1 MKIIH
6 ASGEAYELKP
16 DTHLEL
22 TRTNPFF
29 HQIGEQSLPIS
40 LPGSAH
46 NFTLLQQPQR
56 TDNRK
61 KLSSRIDTQVQS
73 GIFVVNARQAILSAK
88 EGEDI
93 ETSFYLREGAFY
105 EKIKDISLVEI
116 FAEKKIEFA
125 NVDAAIEF
133 VRSLITITD
142 HRFACFQVITEKYMI
157 NQFAAT
163 RADGFASLFK
173 EAPTTETIDDK
184 QITVPKGFYISP
196 FVKVKH
202 VLQEVLAWLG
212 YTLAPSF
219 LDNPPFSDMVFL
231 NDNLDTIVNGRINY
245 VDIVPN
251 IMVSTLLEI
260 LRKFNLE
267 IIPDEQTKTIHLKL
281 FKDIMAAP
289 AAADLSYAVRDKG
302 KINYHHNYRQIK
314 LSSEK
319 QTLPS
324 ETYAFYYN
332 NPLYKYSLEYMNS
345 DFQNIFSILAQY
357 PGAYLRKQ
365 DGAIL
370 ADGFRGALPY
380 QKWLAS
386 LSIGY
391 FAGGT
396 LQAEE
401 KNFPDV
407 IPEVV
412 TTVRSYVSG
421 YTEVLSYPFAGN
433 GRFLQSAIQ
442 LSDSSI
448 TDQSS
453 SKELKPM
460 LCFVYRSTSYDIG
473 TLSNYD
479 KTGVRLWDYSLHYN
493 GADGIYERFW
503 RGYDNLLRNAMLE
516 VEFNLLLSEKDKF
529 QISSHEKINIFSQ
542 EFLLSEMKYVPEMQT
557 VESCTFLSLKQQDPL
572 STAKSESEYFIPAP
586 YKWVIKSSKNFTVS
600 PPQAAREAINY
611 ESEPTAFFPPPP
623 TQAQYTAGGRYFEV
637 QYQVEYGYIDTRNG
651 VFTKLG
657 DGIVTV
663 WLEAA
668 LNA

>member
-1 MKIIH
+1 MRIIH

-22 TRTNPFF
+22 SRTNPFF

-46 NFTLLQQPQR
+46 NLMLLQQPQLA
-56 TDNRK
+56 DNRK
-61 KLSSRIDTQVQS
+61 KLSSRIDTQIQS
-73 GIFVVNARQAILSAK
+73 GIFVVNARQAILSAR
-88 EGEDI
+88 EDDDI

-105 EKIKDISLVEI
+105 EKIKDISLIEI

-157 NQFAAT
+157 NQFSTT
-163 RADGFASLFK
+163 RIDGFASLFK
-173 EAPTTETIDDK
+173 EKETTENIDNK

-196 FVKVKH
+196 FIKVKH
-202 VLQEVLAWLG
+202 VLEEVLAWFG

-231 NDNLDTIVNGRINY
+231 NDNLDTIVNARINY

-251 IMVSTLLEI
+251 ITVSTLLQI

-267 IIPDEQTKTIHLKL
+267 IISDEQTKTIHLKL
-281 FKDIMAAP
+281 FEDIMAAP
-289 AAADLSYAVRDKG
+289 ATADLSYAVRDKC

-319 QTLPS
+319 QILPA

-357 PGAYLRKQ
+357 PSAYLRKY
-365 DGAIL
+365 DGAVL
-370 ADGFRGALPY
+370 VDGFRGASAF
-380 QKWLAS
+380 QKWLGS

-391 FAGGT
+391 FAGGV
-396 LQAEE
+396 LPAEE

-407 IPEVV
+407 VPEVV
-412 TTVRSYVSG
+412 TTVSSYAGG
-421 YTEVLSYPFAGN
+421 YTEVLSYPYAGT

-442 LSDSSI
+442 LSDESI
-448 TDQSS
+448 TDKTSS
-453 SKELKPM
+453 TELKPM

-479 KTGVRLWDYSLHYN
+479 KTGVRLWNYSLQYN
-493 GADGIYERFW
+493 GEDGIFERFW
-503 RGYDNLLRNAMLE
+503 RRYDNLLRNAFLE

-529 QISSHEKINIFSQ
+529 QLSSHEKINILSQ
-542 EFLLSEMKYVPEMQT
+542 EYLLSKIKYVPEMRI
-557 VESCTFLSLKQQDPL
+557 VESGTFFSLKLQDPV
-572 STAKSESEYFIPAP
+572 SIARTESEYFIPSS
-586 YKWVIKSSKNFTVS
+586 YKWILKNSKNFTVS
-600 PPQAAREAINY
+600 PPQQAY
-611 ESEPTAFFPPPP
+611 ETIKYKSEPIAFFPLPP
-623 TQAQYTAGGRYFEV
+623 TEAQYTAGGRYFEF
-637 QYQVEYGYIDTRNG
+637 QYEVEYGYTDIRYG
-651 VFTKLG
+651 KFTKLG
-657 DGIVTV
+657 DGVVTA

-668 LNA
+668 LNT